1 MDIFRII
8 GMNSFMTYLGI
19 AYGLALVALGV
30 FVYFKSGAVSVTT
43 LIPAFLGTPVTV
55 LALLSLNPKFLKIGM
70 HNIVVI
76 ALLGFI
82 ATAKDTLGLISGKE
96 IENQLAA
103 YSKAITCIMSIAF
116 IVFSIVNFIK
126 ARRANKIDPS

>member
-1 MDIFRII
+1 
-8 GMNSFMTYLGI
+8 MTYLGI

-30 FVYFKSGAVSVTT
+30 FGYFKSGSVSVTA

-70 HNIVVI
+70 PIIVVI

-103 YSKAITCIMSIAF
+103 YSKAITCVMSFAF
-116 IVFSIVNFIK
+116 VVFSVVNFIK
-126 ARRANKIDPS
+126 AKRANKIDPS

>member
-1 MDIFRII
+1 
-8 GMNSFMTYLGI
+8 MTYLGI

-30 FVYFKSGAVSVTT
+30 FGYFKSGGVSVTA

-55 LALLSLNPKFLKIGM
+55 LALLSLNPKFLKICM
-70 HNIVVI
+70 HIIVVI

-96 IENQLAA
+96 IENQLGA
-103 YSKAITCIMSIAF
+103 YSKAITCIMSFAF
-116 IVFSIVNFIK
+116 VVFSIVNFIK

>member
-1 MDIFRII
+1 
-8 GMNSFMTYLGI
+8 MNSFMTYLGI

-30 FVYFKSGAVSVTT
+30 FGYFKSGGVSVTA

-70 HNIVVI
+70 HIIVII

-103 YSKAITCIMSIAF
+103 YSKAITCIMSFAF
-116 IVFSIVNFIK
+116 VVFSVVSFIK
-126 ARRANKIDPS
+126 ARRANEIGPS

>member
-1 MDIFRII
+1 
-8 GMNSFMTYLGI
+8 MTYLGI

-30 FVYFKSGAVSVTT
+30 FGYFKSGGVSVTA
-43 LIPAFLGTPVTV
+43 LIPAFLGTPITV
-55 LALLSLNPKFLKIGM
+55 LALLSLNLKFLKIGM
-70 HNIVVI
+70 HIVVII

-103 YSKAITCIMSIAF
+103 YSKAITCIMSFAF
-116 IVFSIVNFIK
+116 VLFSVVSFIK
-126 ARRANKIDPS
+126 ARRANKINSI

>member
-1 MDIFRII
+1 
-8 GMNSFMTYLGI
+8 MTYFGI

-30 FVYFKSGAVSVTT
+30 FGYFKSGGVSVTA
-43 LIPAFLGTPVTV
+43 LIPAFWGTPVTV
-55 LALLSLNPKFLKIGM
+55 LSLLSLNPKFLKIGM
-70 HNIVVI
+70 HIIVVI

-103 YSKAITCIMSIAF
+103 YSKAITCILSLVF
-116 IVFSIVNFIK
+116 VVFSVVSFIK
-126 ARRANKIDPS
+126 ARKANQNGSG

>member
-1 MDIFRII
+1 
-8 GMNSFMTYLGI
+8 MTYLGI

-30 FVYFKSGAVSVTT
+30 FGYFKSGAVSVTA

-55 LALLSLNPKFLKIGM
+55 SALLSLNPKFLKIGM
-70 HNIVVI
+70 HIIVVI

-103 YSKAITCIMSIAF
+103 YSKAITCIMSFAF
-116 IVFSIVNFIK
+116 IVFSIVSFIK
-126 ARRANKIDPS
+126 TRRAKKIDPS